1 MFSISIIY
9 DTTISQDLDE
19 EPVIPSFLVGGPQPR
34 EAPTYASTSSAH
46 MPTVTVTVTERVAAL
61 EAVVEEL
68 RTAVAALRLEAEAVP
83 GAHMH
88 RPDLS

>member
-1 MFSISIIY
+1 MFDSLWWWIKS
-9 DTTISQDLDE
+9 DLDE

-46 MPTVTVTVTERVAAL
+46 MPTVTVTERVAAL

>member
-1 MFSISIIY
+1 MA
-9 DTTISQDLDE
+9 LA
-19 EPVIPSFLVGGPQPR
+19 R
-34 EAPTYASTSSAH
+34 EAPTYASSAH
-46 MPTVTVTVTERVAAL
+46 MPTVTVTVTVTERVAAL